1 MKFLIGIM
9 VGGLF
14 VVIKIEVRW
23 GENVRGLFCLLEVE
37 VWFGICLSFKF
48 FFNLILF
55 GCYLG

>member
-23 GENVRGLFCLLEVE
+23 GENVRGLFCFV
-37 VWFGICLSFKF
+37 GI
-48 FFNLILF
+48 
-55 GCYLG
+55 